1 MLVKYS
7 YSKSLWI
14 SEKAYTHSTQQS
26 AMHAVLLNNM
36 IIISICS
43 HHHRRCTAFLSSYQ
57 PEKRRRAN
65 EQKTE
70 KNRNYFTSYA
80 HRQSFLWYYT
90 KLCLLLTLLKKPIYS
105 WQITLY
111 DNTSVFGGGM
121 LVHINICISL
131 AVFCID
137 FTVLFTLFM
146 ERKSRHHRRI
156 SCQNTKEV
164 KFMFKK
170 MSN

>member
-14 SEKAYTHSTQQS
+14 SQKAYTHSTQQS

-57 PEKRRRAN
+57 PEKRRRVN

-70 KNRNYFTSYA
+70 KNRNYFTSYS

-111 DNTSVFGGGM
+111 DNTSVFGGI
-121 LVHINICISL
+121 LVYAYLWLFFAQISL
-131 AVFCID
+131 SCSHFSWKESLVIIVESRAKIQ
-137 FTVLFTLFM
+137 
-146 ERKSRHHRRI
+146 RK
-156 SCQNTKEV
+156 
-164 KFMFKK
+164 
-170 MSN
+170 